1 MKGNR
6 VAPGRRYLPPLEV
19 GRLSGTMRLMA
30 QYTCLRKGHDAYKM
44 MGFDVCRRCWKITG
58 HQESKGKMNITEDQL
73 IIGMDLLPRETMDA
87 AERGRQTAED
97 SGNGSRERFDVIRK
111 LLKQCRERYEGFL
124 RPLYPKK
131 EEKVA

>member
-44 MGFDVCRRCWKITG
+44 IGFDVCRRCWKITG
-58 HQESKGKMNITEDQL
+58 HPGSKGKMNITEDQL
-73 IIGMDLLPRETMDA
+73 VFETDLSPQAAMDGS
-87 AERGRQTAED
+87 ERGRQTAEG
-97 SGNGSRERFDVIRK
+97 SGIGSRERFNVIRK
-111 LLKQCRERYEGFL
+111 LLEQCRERYEGFI